1 MITIEGRFPDVHPDA
16 WVAPGAVVAGA
27 VGIGAES
34 GVWYTCVVRADLAP
48 ITIGART
55 NVQDGTVIHA
65 DPGFPATIGDGVTI
79 GHRAVLHG
87 CTVEDDVLIG
97 MGAVLMNGVHVGAGS
112 LIAAGAVLTQGTQ
125 VPPGSLIAGLPAK
138 VRRELSD
145 DERDSIPLNAAGY
158 VHLLGLHRDAT
169 T

>member
-27 VGIGAES
+27 VSIGAES

-97 MGAVLMNGVHVGAGS
+97 MGAVIMNGVHVGTGS

-125 VPPGSLIAGLPAK
+125 VPPGSLVAGLPGK

-145 DERDSIPLNAAGY
+145 DERNSIPLNAAGY
-158 VHLLGLHRDAT
+158 VHLLGLHRDANG
-169 T
+169 